1 MIVIARDGA
10 RGKTDG
16 TPTNHY
22 SLLQTIELSWRLP
35 LLGDASDTA
44 KVPSLAPLLHR

>member
-1 MIVIARDGA
+1 VIAGHGP
-10 RGKTDG
+10 RGVTDA

-35 LLGDASDTA
+35 LLANASDTGA
-44 KVPSLAPLLHR
+44 VPSLAPLLRH